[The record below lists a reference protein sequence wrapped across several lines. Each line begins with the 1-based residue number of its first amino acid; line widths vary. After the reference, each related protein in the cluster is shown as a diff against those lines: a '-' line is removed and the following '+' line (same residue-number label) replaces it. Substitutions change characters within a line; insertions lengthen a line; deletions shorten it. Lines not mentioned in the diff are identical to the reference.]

1 MKSRL
6 LRNDFDTSWKYK
18 VEQPISGQT
27 KLRMMGACLLGG
39 DSRPQENSV
48 SLDQSLIGFAV
59 VFFSLGYFLNL

>member
-6 LRNDFDTSWKYK
+6 LRTDYDTSWKYK

-39 DSRPQENSV
+39 EARAEEKSM